1 MTIPMT
7 RFGRLFTVA
16 ASMAAS
22 MAAPMTASAHFPWMA
37 TNDEGHA
44 ILWFGEGLA
53 DRTYPMPDAVASAE
67 VAHTAAKKPVAMKP
81 VAMKPVES
89 DTLIGRRSA
98 TPVEP
103 SGELS
108 TDVTYGL
115 YHGTKLSY
123 HVEHLAG
130 RDPSGWPAEP
140 RDGAAMQT
148 VITPAK
154 GGGISVRVF
163 NGKEPLA
170 DAAVKLYDA
179 EGEPRGEATTDD
191 EGRVSFAAK
200 ELGTGLHAVT
210 AGLTRESSG
219 EYDGEP
225 YTSTSNYLTAT
236 FVVPE
241 DASPARAAA
250 AEGPAAAIGKAALP
264 GLPEE
269 LTSFG
274 AAVLDGKLYAYG
286 GHTGDAHSYSTEEQ
300 SGRLWC
306 LDLAAGESGRWEKRS
321 EGTKLQGLA
330 LVAHGDRLIRLG
342 GFTAV
347 NGPGED
353 HDLRSQHSVAAFD
366 PATGQWSDLPPLPE
380 PRSSFDAAVL
390 GDRVYVFGGWKLA
403 GDSGD
408 SQWHRTAWS
417 LDLSDADAS
426 WESLAETPARRRALA
441 VAAHHG
447 KLYLIGGMSAGD
459 GPTTDVMV
467 YDPANDSWAAG
478 PSLPGEGMAGF
489 GSSAFAAGGALYVS
503 VYDGHVYRLAADGG
517 RWESV
522 GRLDAGRFFHR
533 MLPVGEGELLI
544 LGGANMRSGK
554 FTEILSVKPAG
565 SSAGQ

>member
-7 RFGRLFTVA
+7 RFGGLLVFA
-16 ASMAAS
+16 ALI
-22 MAAPMTASAHFPWMA
+22 AAPITASAHFPWLA
-37 TNDEGHA
+37 TDDEGHA
-44 ILWFGEGLA
+44 ILWFGESLA
-53 DRTYPMPDAVASAE
+53 DRTYHMPDAVASAE
-67 VAHTAAKKPVAMKP
+67 IAHTAAEKPIAT
-81 VAMKPVES
+81 KPVES
-89 DTLIGRRSA
+89 DSLVGRRSV

-108 TDVTYGL
+108 AEVTYGL
-115 YHGTKLSY
+115 YHGTKLTY

-140 RDGAAMQT
+140 RNDAAMQT
-148 VITPAK
+148 VITQAD
-154 GGGISVRVF
+154 GGGISVRALH
-163 NGKEPLA
+163 GKEPLA
-170 DAAVKLYDA
+170 DAVVKLYAAD
-179 EGEPRGEATTDD
+179 GESRGEATTDD
-191 EGRVSFAAK
+191 QGVASFAAK

-210 AGLTRESSG
+210 TGLTRESAG

-236 FVVPE
+236 FIVPE
-241 DASPARAAA
+241 APSPNGTTAAD
-250 AEGPAAAIGKAALP
+250 GPAAEIGKAALP
-264 GLPEE
+264 ALPEE

-306 LDLAAGESGRWEKRS
+306 LDLTAGESGGWEKLT

-330 LVAHGDRLIRLG
+330 LVAHGDRLIRIG

-353 HDLRSQHSVAAFD
+353 HDLRSQDSVAAFD
-366 PATGQWSDLPPLPE
+366 PATGQWSELKPLPE

-403 GDSGD
+403 GESDDSR
-408 SQWHRTAWS
+408 WHQTAWS
-417 LDLSDADAS
+417 LDLNDADAS
-426 WESLAETPARRRALA
+426 WESLAEMPARRRALA
-441 VAAHHG
+441 VAAYDG
-447 KLYLIGGMSAGD
+447 KLYLIGGMSADD

-467 YDPANDSWAAG
+467 YDPADDSWASG

-489 GSSAFAAGGALYVS
+489 GNSAFAAGAALYVS
-503 VYDGHVYRLAADGG
+503 VYDGHVYRLAADGNG
-517 RWESV
+517 WESV
-522 GRLDAGRFFHR
+522 GQLDPGRFFHR
-533 MLPVGEGELLI
+533 MLPVSDGELLI
-544 LGGANMRSGK
+544 VGGANMRSGK
-554 FTEILSVKPAG
+554 FTDILSVKPAG
-565 SSAGQ
+565 A